1 MLPSELKGP
10 MQEYGL
16 YLGAACLILAVYVL
30 VRGIAAAYRQGRED
44 GFETLIPTPAFGVV
58 ASFLLT
64 FGLGFLRVELPWW
77 GFRIVFP
84 GTTLLFPALIY
95 VVGRRSPRDKSR
107 TIPGEG
113 SPSSAGGGSSHSDD
127 L

>member
-1 MLPSELKGP
+1 
-10 MQEYGL
+10 MQESSG
-16 YLGAACLILAVYVL
+16 YLAVVCLILAVYVL
-30 VRGIAAAYRQGRED
+30 FRGIVAAYLQGRED
-44 GFETLIPTPAFGVV
+44 GSETLLPAPAFGVV

-95 VVGRRSPRDKSR
+95 VIGRRSSRGKVR
-107 TIPGEG
+107 TIPGAG
-113 SPSSAGGGSSHSDD
+113 SPSSASSGSPHADD